1 MDKLTDD
8 KKKNIRDIAIAIIS
22 ICIIVCILYVGSQG
36 FRKFVDKNILRKYA
50 TEENAKEIYLNSEN
64 NPKVIA
70 YDKYLAIYELGEFKL
85 YNKNGMLKTEDI
97 MSFSVSNPIFKTN
110 DKYALIASKMGNK
123 IVCVK
128 GDKLNWEKKLDY
140 NITNISINKKG
151 YAVVI
156 GTNSMYKSIIT
167 VISNYG
173 EEIFNIYFATNTVV
187 DAEVSPDNKQLA
199 VAEINYSKPIIES
212 MVKIISMDNARVK
225 PDDSVIKTYSR
236 NSLLVNIKFKPKNII
251 MAHYKD
257 KVFCYDTKEEKEI
270 YNIDNDVQFLDI
282 ESDKNF
288 VVIKKA
294 ENKAFKNKYN
304 LIVFNEKGKQKA
316 LCVIGDYVP
325 KTLKLASNMI
335 GINLGQE
342 AKILTI
348 DGRERKNYN
357 SKKEIKEIYLSDSLT
372 IIAHKDLLYLLE
384 N

>member
-8 KKKNIRDIAIAIIS
+8 KKRNIRDIAIAIIS

-64 NPKVIA
+64 NPKVLA